1 MSSPKE
7 MTKQQM
13 NDILRPQIKLLQEYN
28 QILSNAT
35 EMFKKTVEQGDVTFS
50 SIEAAAKV
58 IENCTSL
65 DVRKIMYQIRNT
77 LGARGKTKIKEFGA
91 F

>member
-7 MTKQQM
+7 MSQQQM
-13 NDILRPQIKLLQEYN
+13 SEILRPQIKLLQEYT
-28 QILSNAT
+28 QVLSAAT
-35 EMFKKTVEQGDVTFS
+35 ETFKRTVEQGDVTFS

-58 IENCTSL
+58 IDNCMSVN
-65 DVRKIMYQIRNT
+65 VREIMYKIRNT